1 LGLAADTARPAE
13 FWIMHDIQLFGRLE
27 VRTRG
32 IRLTGDDFGGAR
44 PRHLLALLAL
54 RGEWSLV
61 ELADTL
67 GVSTNTLKD
76 DLAMLRDRL
85 EPGVRPRD
93 SVIATHRGR
102 VRLVTERV
110 HVDAATFDELI
121 AIAAERKPA
130 RAARL
135 LAAAAFLASRPLL
148 EDEDAPWAAEAR
160 AEYRAKLIMAS
171 APQPIR

>member
-1 LGLAADTARPAE
+1 M
-13 FWIMHDIQLFGRLE
+13 FDIQLFGPIE

-32 IRLTGDDFGGAR
+32 IVLSGEDFGGAR

-54 RGEWSLV
+54 RGGRSLV

-67 GVSTNTLKD
+67 SVAPATVKS
-76 DLAMLRDRL
+76 DLAVLRDRL
-85 EPGVRPRD
+85 EPGVRDRE
-93 SVIATHRGR
+93 SVITGRRGTF
-102 VRLVTERV
+102 RLDPDRV
-110 HVDAATFDELI
+110 HVDAATFDQLLTV
-121 AIAAERKPA
+121 ASGRSAD
-130 RAARL
+130 RATRP
-135 LAAAAFLASRPLL
+135 LAAAEVLASRPLL

>member
-1 LGLAADTARPAE
+1 LGLAAGTAGTAE
-13 FWIMHDIQLFGRLE
+13 FWIMHDIQLFGVLE

-32 IRLTGDDFGGAR
+32 IRLSGEDFGGAR

-61 ELADTL
+61 ELAGTL
-67 GVSTNTLKD
+67 GVSPTTLKD
-76 DLAMLRDRL
+76 DLGILRDRL
-85 EPGVRPRD
+85 EPGVGRRD
-93 SVIATHRGR
+93 SVITSDRDR
-102 VRLVTERV
+102 VALAQERV
-110 HVDAATFDELI
+110 HVDTATFDQLV
-121 AIAAERKPA
+121 AMAAERPPA
-130 RAARL
+130 RAARP

-171 APQPIR
+171 DPQPIS